1 MIDPRDQRI
10 AKLEALVAQQQ
21 AVIAQQQAVIA
32 QQQVVIAQQHA
43 TIARLETRVADL
55 EARLGQNSSN
65 SGKPPSSDA
74 PADRDARRR
83 AAPSGKQR
91 GGQPGHK
98 GHKRALFPPEQV
110 TSSHDHFPSNCT
122 GCGYRLR
129 KKPSADPLLHQV
141 VDMPL
146 VKPDVTEHRLHA
158 TVCDH
163 CATVTRAALPDDVPR
178 SMCGPRLLAFICLL
192 TGAYHLSRRQAV
204 TLLDDV
210 LGIRISLGALSEAE
224 GRLGDALKPVVD
236 GALEYACRQ
245 RVKHVDG
252 TGWRQNAT
260 SRTLWTIATTM
271 VTVFGITLDGTRD
284 QLANLL
290 RSIRGLLVSDR
301 APQFDLWAMK
311 NRQICWAHLIRK
323 FAAFAEDRRP
333 PVAALGGH
341 LVYWAQTLMHQYHL
355 ARDGTI
361 SRSELRRSTHGLRMF
376 VEVLLRRGADL
387 RLRGVSGS
395 CEDMLKHQPAFWT
408 FLDQPGVEPTNNH
421 AERELRGFVI
431 WRRKSFGSQ
440 SERGTRF
447 AERVMTVVHS
457 LRKQKRHVL
466 TFLTQTAQASMGQ
479 RDCVPSLL
487 PPSP

>member
-10 AKLEALVAQQQ
+10 ARLE

-32 QQQVVIAQQHA
+32 QQQA
-43 TIARLETRVADL
+43 TIARLEARVADL

-83 AAPSGKQR
+83 TPPSGKHR

-98 GHKRALFPPEQV
+98 GHKRAVFPPEQV
-110 TSSHDHFPSNCT
+110 TSSHDHFPNNCA
-122 GCGYRLR
+122 GCGHRLR
-129 KKPSADPLLHQV
+129 KKASPEPLVHQV
-141 VDMPL
+141 VEMPV

-158 TVCDH
+158 TGCDH
-163 CATVTRAALPDDVPR
+163 CGVVTRAALPDDVPR
-178 SMCGPRLLAFICLL
+178 GMCGPRLLAFICLM

-204 TLLDDV
+204 SLLGDV
-210 LGIRISLGALSEAE
+210 LGIRISLGALSKAE

-236 GALEYACRQ
+236 DALEYACRQ

-252 TGWRQNAT
+252 TGWRQSAA

-284 QLANLL
+284 QLAGLL
-290 RSIRGLLVSDR
+290 GSIRGLLISDR

-333 PVAALGGH
+333 PVAALGNH
-341 LVYWAQTLMHQYHL
+341 LLYWAQTLMHQYHL

-361 SRSELRRSTHGLRMF
+361 SRAELRRSTHGLRMF
-376 VEVLLRRGADL
+376 VEALLRRGVDL
-387 RLRGVSGS
+387 RIRGVSGS
-395 CEDMLKHQPAFWT
+395 CQDMLEHQAALWT

-421 AERELRGFVI
+421 AERELRGFVL
-431 WRRKSFGSQ
+431 WRKKSFGSQ
-440 SERGTRF
+440 SDRGTRY

-457 LRKQKRHVL
+457 LRKQNRHVL
-466 TFLTQTAQASMGQ
+466 SFLTHVAEHSMGQ
-479 RDCVPSLL
+479 RNGSPSLT
-487 PPSP
+487 P